1 MTLYLVSALVMTF
14 IGYENYDTKSKLINF
29 NYYFVWILLSLFWG
43 LSYIYAPDIPGYIS
57 YFNFETYN
65 WFDTGI
71 KLPDITFEIG
81 FNVLSCVIKSFTN
94 QYYVFQFILFTIE
107 LFLVMEG
114 MKKLID
120 KKETIIII
128 CALFFILPMNLL
140 GALRQGIAISLF
152 IYSLHYIL
160 ERNLFKYIGII
171 IFSALFHKSSLF
183 LLFLYWIPLLGEVL
197 LKRRLLMT
205 LLILLN
211 ICYIINFS
219 ISDLLDHLLVKLIY
233 LTEETSS
240 YVRYTNIEGNLSS
253 NFGFFKVMEMNF
265 VYVVFILIDKN
276 KIDYVKL
283 SKLLFLIYFALN
295 MLLGGILAHRIGY
308 YFVLMYQICL
318 MYSICWVGKYIFHKI
333 EIGYLLSCVYY
344 TFLYIFYFNDYI
356 LDEMVYKN
364 LFLEYILYG
373 TY

>member
-1 MTLYLVSALVMTF
+1 MTLYLVLALVMTF